1 MPEPKKQTVLL
12 IEDVKPQAEIFSSY
26 LKMAGYDVV
35 LAQTGNEALA
45 MLEESQPDAIVLD
58 LHLPDMNGMN
68 ILRKARERYPQIPV
82 VVATAD
88 TSAQAAIDAINA
100 GAYDFILKPFPA
112 PRLVVTLHNAL
123 ERNSLQREVVEW
135 RQTLGQK
142 QYLGFVGQSPA
153 MQAVYRI
160 IESVAES
167 KASVFITGESG
178 TGKELAAQALHQ
190 ASPRREQPF
199 VAINCGAIPR
209 ELLESQI
216 FGHVRGAFTG
226 AVSNHP
232 GAAKKAD
239 GGTLLLDEVCELPL
253 DLQVKL
259 LRFLQ
264 TGEISP
270 VGSDQVEKVDIR
282 IIAATNRDP
291 LADVKS
297 GRFRED
303 LYYRLHV
310 VPLELPPL
318 REREEDVVL
327 LAEYFL
333 QRFNNEESKN
343 FSGFAPDV
351 LQLFRRYEWPGNVR
365 QLENIIHQIVVLHND
380 SYVKISML
388 PEQIVNQPPQT
399 TETEKQPMAAPA
411 PAESANSNQ
420 IEPLWQI
427 EKNAI
432 LSALQYTQQDVVK
445 AASLLE
451 VSPSTLYRKLQAW
464 KSEK

>member
-1 MPEPKKQTVLL
+1 M
-12 IEDVKPQAEIFSSY
+12 
-26 LKMAGYDVV
+26 
-35 LAQTGNEALA
+35 
-45 MLEESQPDAIVLD
+45 
-58 LHLPDMNGMN
+58 
-68 ILRKARERYPQIPV
+68 
-82 VVATAD
+82 
-88 TSAQAAIDAINA
+88 
-100 GAYDFILKPFPA
+100 
-112 PRLVVTLHNAL
+112 
-123 ERNSLQREVVEW
+123 
-135 RQTLGQK
+135 
-142 QYLGFVGQSPA
+142 
-153 MQAVYRI
+153 
-160 IESVAES
+160 
-167 KASVFITGESG
+167 
-178 TGKELAAQALHQ
+178 
-190 ASPRREQPF
+190 
-199 VAINCGAIPR
+199 
-209 ELLESQI
+209 
-216 FGHVRGAFTG
+216 
-226 AVSNHP
+226 
-232 GAAKKAD
+232 
-239 GGTLLLDEVCELPL
+239 LDEVCELPL

-270 VGSDQVEKVDIR
+270 VGSDQPESVDIR

-333 QRFNNEESKN
+333 QKFNAEEGKN

-380 SYVKISML
+380 SHVKMPML
-388 PEQIVNQPPQT
+388 PEQIIRQATPLD
-399 TETEKQPMAAPA
+399 ETKDPSPTANAGDVANEK
-411 PAESANSNQ
+411 

-432 LSALQYTQQDVVK
+432 LRALKYTHQDVVK

-464 KSEK
+464 KSGH